1 MELGS
6 GTEETG
12 EGCPSA
18 QTCTAHAGRLATSC
32 HLRSRVSYLSGGPP
46 QLPTALPG
54 DCHPTEPFSL
64 ALGSGCPVYPSCSSA
79 WIHLCLYPE
88 HKLIL
93 SLLMAEWC

>member
-1 MELGS
+1 MLDGWQL
-6 GTEETG
+6 
-12 EGCPSA
+12 P
-18 QTCTAHAGRLATSC
+18 ATSA
-32 HLRSRVSYLSGGPP
+32 HGSHTFQGDPP

>member
-1 MELGS
+1 MSIRTDVHCPCWTAGNFLPPPLTGLIPFR
-6 GTEETG
+6 GT
-12 EGCPSA
+12 
-18 QTCTAHAGRLATSC
+18 
-32 HLRSRVSYLSGGPP
+32 PP